1 MESDDSQDNI
11 AGEGWIEFM
20 LIFSVV
26 LVVIGLVLGNTM
38 SSSDASSPLPSPEDL
53 IVGSMTVIGGV
64 LFLFTVF
71 ILILIRS

>member
-1 MESDDSQDNI
+1 MESDDSQENI

-26 LVVIGLVLGNTM
+26 LVVIGLVLENTM
-38 SSSDASSPLPSPEDL
+38 ASSDPGSMLPSLEEM
-53 IVGSMTVIGGV
+53 IVGSMIVIGGV
-64 LFLFTVF
+64 MFLLTVF

>member
-38 SSSDASSPLPSPEDL
+38 ASSDGSSPLPSPEDL

-71 ILILIRS
+71 ILIRS

>member
-1 MESDDSQDNI
+1 MESNDSQDNI

-26 LVVIGLVLGNTM
+26 LVVIGLVLENTM
-38 SSSDASSPLPSPEDL
+38 ASSDPGSMVPSPEIL
-53 IVGSMTVIGGV
+53 IVGSMIVIGGV
-64 LFLFTVF
+64 MFLFTIF

>member
-1 MESDDSQDNI
+1 MESDDSQENI

-26 LVVIGLVLGNTM
+26 LVVIGLVLENTM
-38 SSSDASSPLPSPEDL
+38 ASSDPGSMVPSPEDL
-53 IVGSMTVIGGV
+53 IVGSMIVIGGV
-64 LFLFTVF
+64 MFLLTVF

>member
-1 MESDDSQDNI
+1 MESDDSQENI

-26 LVVIGLVLGNTM
+26 LVVIGLVLENTM
-38 SSSDASSPLPSPEDL
+38 ASSDPVSMVPSPEDL
-53 IVGSMTVIGGV
+53 IVGSMIVIGGV
-64 LFLFTVF
+64 MFLLTVF